1 MNPRLH
7 SNADSGLPRIKERR
21 IFAELK
27 KLDSFCADHSIPYA
41 VFGGVGT
48 AAFVGQFVRPVHDV
62 DFVVAGPEAA
72 IVREFLFTQRFRSE
86 PTESSGYAGFER
98 LSKSTESG
106 ELVFQLFP
114 GKFTLLDLAHGSWQP
129 LWVYNFADALERA
142 KSRFVW
148 NLDRSEKLHLRVVP
162 LEDLI
167 VSKLWPFFE
176 SNMVYDL
183 VFLLR
188 FALPKCKLDEHYLM
202 SRLENASPV
211 MKQQCVENLG
221 RFDHTVQHTVL
232 LNALSHKPLLKQ
244 SVKALKQSFA
254 RSLNGKTANYAYDG
268 TTD

>member
-1 MNPRLH
+1 W
-7 SNADSGLPRIKERR
+7 SRIKERT

-27 KLDSFCADHSIPYA
+27 KLDSFCADNSVQYA

-62 DFVVAGPEAA
+62 DFVVAGAKVA
-72 IVREFLFTQRFRSE
+72 LLREFLCTQHFRNE

-98 LSKSTESG
+98 LAKRTESG

-114 GKFTLLDLAHGSWQP
+114 GKFTMLDLAHGRCQP
-129 LWVYNFADALERA
+129 LWVYNFADALEHA

-183 VFLLR
+183 GFLLR
-188 FALPKCKLDEHYLM
+188 FA
-202 SRLENASPV
+202 
-211 MKQQCVENLG
+211 
-221 RFDHTVQHTVL
+221 
-232 LNALSHKPLLKQ
+232 
-244 SVKALKQSFA
+244 
-254 RSLNGKTANYAYDG
+254 
-268 TTD
+268 